1 MAKNFFQ
8 KNFRFLGSPAPQ
20 GSDDS
25 HSTFGVENFFRRARG
40 RVRLRFVRS
49 LFSWRWR
56 RDAWAEWPHGGG
68 SLTHG
73 LLDVVLQSAGHSFL
87 DVLLDCGGNLFV
99 CDHLRNADSL
109 D

>member
-1 MAKNFFQ
+1 MTVTVPSAL
-8 KNFRFLGSPAPQ
+8 RIFLGGCAVV
-20 GSDDS
+20 
-25 HSTFGVENFFRRARG
+25 FGFGLFARCLPG
-40 RVRLRFVRS
+40 GGGV
-49 LFSWRWR
+49 
-56 RDAWAEWPHGGG
+56 DAWAERPHGGG